1 MPMAPID
8 WHSPLRCPRCEAEAG
23 HPFNVQTKSP
33 EEVLVTVRCA
43 ACAHEWKLER
53 ETPALAPTPERW
65 LPPDDL
71 PE

>member
-8 WHSPLRCPRCEAEAG
+8 WHSPLRCPRCEADAG
-23 HPFNVQTKSP
+23 HACSVQSHSAN
-33 EEVLVTVRCA
+33 EVIVTVRCS

-53 ETPALAPTPERW
+53 ETPTLAPLRDRW
-65 LPPDDL
+65 MTPDDL